1 MSIEVNGVTL
11 PDIPSDVLEQ
21 YPYAVIT
28 HQIYPTANLEAYML
42 AVFAEAV
49 HFFSEGSTLNPL
61 DGACNGASFGLG
73 EDGTGTEW
81 TLDNTVENEAVNM
94 PIMSEDYMTIEVVAA
109 NYDILTVDA
118 DGNATDTVYFA
129 ANISTSHPSE
139 YSIPHDDVVF
149 LADQTRR
156 LTGGTG
162 KLGFAE
168 IKSGLESVE
177 VGSGLEFDSS
187 ASGYIP
193 DIPEGEALSVLIA
206 DEFAETTAT
215 GNLTDSE

>member
-129 ANISTSHPSE
+129 ANFSVSHPSE

-149 LADQTRR
+149 LADKARAISGE
-156 LTGGTG
+156 TGT
-162 KLGFAE
+162 LGFAD
-168 IKSGLESVE
+168 IKASFDNLYSADGVE
-177 VGSGLEFDSS
+177 FG
-187 ASGYIP
+187 
-193 DIPEGEALSVLIA
+193 
-206 DEFAETTAT
+206 
-215 GNLTDSE
+215 